1 LPVSLAVQDRVA
13 VVTLDD
19 AATRNALTGAAAR
32 DLHSR
37 LDEAAARPE
46 VCAVVIRG
54 ANGTFCSGGDRNM
67 IARAR
72 QTPDD
77 PAIRADFDA
86 VYASFGRLHAMP
98 VPTIAAIRG
107 AAVGA
112 GINLALAADVRI
124 VADDARF
131 LAGFLRIGVHPGG
144 GHFALIDKAAGPQV
158 AAALT
163 LFGEEISGT
172 RAVQVGL
179 AWQSVPDA
187 DVDDCALRLA
197 SRLQDPELVRRAT
210 GLLRRHA
217 AERPAWP
224 DAAADEAAEQFWSF
238 RRGGR

>member
-1 LPVSLAVQDRVA
+1 VA
-13 VVTLDD
+13 IITLDD
-19 AATRNALTGAAAR
+19 ARTRNALTGTSAR

-46 VCAVVIRG
+46 VCAVVLRG
-54 ANGTFCSGGDRNM
+54 ANGAFCSGGDRNQ
-67 IARAR
+67 IALAR
-72 QTPDD
+72 EKPDD
-77 PAIRADFDA
+77 PAVRADFDA
-86 VYASFGRLHAMP
+86 IYASFGRLHSMP
-98 VPTIAAIRG
+98 VPTIAAVRG

-124 VADDARF
+124 VAHDARF

-144 GHFALIDKAAGPQV
+144 GHFTLIEKVAGPQV

-163 LFGEEISGT
+163 LFGEEISGE
-172 RAVQVGL
+172 RAAQVGL

-187 DVDDCALRLA
+187 EVDDRALRLA
-197 SRLQDPELVRRAT
+197 SQLQDPELVRRAT
-210 GLLRRHA
+210 GLFRRHV

-238 RRGGR
+238 GRGSR